1 VVAPNRKPHKLA
13 ALVDIGLAR
22 VHQSIND
29 GDFLAPRLWSS
40 GSEGQRMVT
49 RFLLSEFGVSFAT
62 RGRGEELRKQALK
75 RAGASSTLIV
85 DFAGVQRVSYAF
97 ADEFVG
103 KLVAEGGDLT
113 VEVAHASGIV
123 GRTVEGAVRRRTA
136 SAAS

>member
-1 VVAPNRKPHKLA
+1 VVAP
-13 ALVDIGLAR
+13 IGSR
-22 VHQSIND
+22 TSE
-29 GDFLAPRLWSS
+29 P
-40 GSEGQRMVT
+40 EGQRVVT
-49 RFLLSEFGVSFAT
+49 RFLLSEFGASFAT
-62 RGRGEELRKQALK
+62 RDRGEELRKQALK

-103 KLVAEGGDLT
+103 KLVAEGDDLT
-113 VEVAHASGIV
+113 VEVTHASGIV